1 LLHGDP
7 DFAFLE
13 NKNSNWPD
21 SIPSSTVYKQLGY
34 ELDNYGNPTFSTLL
48 NGSTITN
55 SFVPI
60 DSLRR
65 LKRIIS
71 TKSIKEI
78 WHKLADGSIIE
89 KLPNGVYAID
99 DRNYFLD
106 FSTDNNN
113 TPVIR
118 KSSGKD
124 ELLVK
129 IPAGNQKITYTI
141 TW

>member
-1 LLHGDP
+1 
-7 DFAFLE
+7 
-13 NKNSNWPD
+13 
-21 SIPSSTVYKQLGY
+21 
-34 ELDNYGNPTFSTLL
+34 L
-48 NGSTITN
+48 NGTLITN

-71 TKSIKEI
+71 TKSSKEI
-78 WHKLADGSIIE
+78 WHKLGDGSIIE
-89 KLPNGVYAID
+89 KLANGVYAID
-99 DRNYFLD
+99 DRNYFID
-106 FSTDNNN
+106 FSIENNN
-113 TPVIR
+113 NLIIR
-118 KSSGKD
+118 KSSGKE

>member
-1 LLHGDP
+1 L
-7 DFAFLE
+7 
-13 NKNSNWPD
+13 
-21 SIPSSTVYKQLGY
+21 
-34 ELDNYGNPTFSTLL
+34 
-48 NGSTITN
+48 ITN

-71 TKSIKEI
+71 TKSSKEI
-78 WHKLADGSIIE
+78 WHKLGDGSIIE
-89 KLPNGVYAID
+89 RLASGVYAID
-99 DRNYFLD
+99 DRNYFID

-113 TPVIR
+113 SPVIR

-124 ELLVK
+124 ELLIK